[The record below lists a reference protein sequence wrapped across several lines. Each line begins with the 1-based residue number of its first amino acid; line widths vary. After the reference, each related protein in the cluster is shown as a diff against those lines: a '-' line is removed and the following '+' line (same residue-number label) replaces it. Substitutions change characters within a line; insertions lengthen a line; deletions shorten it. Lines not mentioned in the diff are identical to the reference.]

1 MWIALT
7 IIFFLSTVF
16 FVVRSRRIKKKYTGT
31 VSTCTRLIA
40 DQERELR
47 SAWDLEAYQ
56 KAELM
61 KLRDEYSE
69 AVEEYKAEIKA
80 HEKGRDDQEENYE
93 QQFLSHRETIDR
105 LADAVAS
112 LHEDRWVL
120 YRAAKRCH
128 ETCLPNLHGQSEEEK
143 LVFERM
149 DG

>member
-47 SAWDLEAYQ
+47 SAWDEEAKQ
-56 KAELM
+56 KAFIRNLKEEHAAETQ
-61 KLRDEYSE
+61 KLR
-69 AVEEYKAEIKA
+69 EEIAA
-80 HEKGRDDQEENYE
+80 HEQGRNDQEENYE
-93 QQFLSHRETIDR
+93 QQFLSHQELIDR
-105 LADAVAS
+105 QAMAIAS

-120 YRAAKRCH
+120 YNAAKRCH
-128 ETCLPNLHGQSEEEK
+128 KNCLPNLHGQPEEER

>member
-7 IIFFLSTVF
+7 IVFFLSTVA
-16 FVVRSRRIKKKYTGT
+16 FVVRSRQIKKKYSST

-40 DQERELR
+40 DQERELL
-47 SAWDLEAYQ
+47 AFWEVE
-56 KAELM
+56 AELRA
-61 KLRDEYSE
+61 KIKKISE
-69 AVEEYKAEIKA
+69 EATAEIDLLKAEIAA

-93 QQFLSHRETIDR
+93 QQFLSHQELIDR
-105 LADAVAS
+105 QAEAIAS